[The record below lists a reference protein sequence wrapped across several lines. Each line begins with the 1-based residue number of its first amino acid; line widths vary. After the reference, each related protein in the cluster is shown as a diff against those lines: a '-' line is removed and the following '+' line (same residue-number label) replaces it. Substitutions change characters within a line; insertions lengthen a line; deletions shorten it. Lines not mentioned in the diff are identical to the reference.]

1 MALYNIK
8 SQTTGKTVAFTT
20 IGAFDSDW
28 ASDDDILEMRI
39 ESAID
44 DGIIPDDE
52 YKIIKNPKQG
62 ANGVRI

>member
-8 SQTTGKTVAFTT
+8 SQITGKTVAFTT

-28 ASDDDILEMRI
+28 ASDNEILEMRI

-52 YKIIKNPKQG
+52 
-62 ANGVRI
+62 

>member
-8 SQTTGKTVAFTT
+8 SITTGRVVAFTT

-28 ASDDDILEMRI
+28 ASDDEILEMRI
-39 ESAID
+39 ESAVD

-52 YKIIKNPKQG
+52 YNIIKNPKQG
-62 ANGVRI
+62 AKGVRI